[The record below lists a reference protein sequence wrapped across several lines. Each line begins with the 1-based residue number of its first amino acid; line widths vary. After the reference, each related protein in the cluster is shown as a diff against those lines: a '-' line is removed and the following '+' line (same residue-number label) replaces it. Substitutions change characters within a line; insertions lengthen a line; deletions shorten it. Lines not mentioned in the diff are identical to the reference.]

1 MSDKKNKYDIM
12 NDYLESV
19 QGDIFELARV
29 DCCEYSLTF
38 INSYKKIHCCEINTN
53 VLELFDSDEL
63 DGIYFFSIP
72 VFDMDTYKNNLDEYP
87 IYYADFSQGEI
98 INLKCNFKIFM
109 QKLFKCDNMKNMQH
123 FSDKIMNQQIPKINQ
138 I

>member
-19 QGDIFELARV
+19 QDDIFELARI
-29 DCCEYSLTF
+29 DCCEYSLNF
-38 INSYKKIHCCEINTN
+38 IDSYKKIHCYEINTN

-72 VFDMDTYKNNLDEYP
+72 DCEMGTYKNNLDEYP
-87 IYYADFSQGEI
+87 IYYADFAQGEI
-98 INLKCNFKIFM
+98 MDLKCNFKMFM
-109 QKLFKCDNMKNMQH
+109 QKLLKYDDVGNIKK
-123 FSDKIMNQQIPKINQ
+123 FSDKIMHQQIPKINE